1 MARHTAKDGTPCPY
15 CTREMILNDL
25 KLKPTADHIRPKS
38 KDNLLKGLS
47 NRSGASRSRGRIIVV
62 CSECNFM
69 KSDLTLTEFLTL
81 LQAKNKFLLEAIA
94 TNTERIENISYL
106 LQIGLDKE

>member
-1 MARHTAKDGTPCPY
+1 MARHQAKDGTLCPY
-15 CTREMILNDL
+15 CTRVMVLGSL

-38 KDNLLKGLS
+38 KDNRLKGLS
-47 NRSGASRSRGRIIVV
+47 NRSGAARERGRIVVV

-69 KSDLTLTEFLTL
+69 KSDLSLKEFLVSLET
-81 LQAKNKFLLEAIA
+81 KNVMLLEAIA